1 MKEEQTMPTVMTE
14 RTISMKMAG
23 YKASWMRKLNSE
35 KTASG
40 KKAIQAKMEK
50 DLVER
55 RRQLDEI
62 NQKAKWSIAGYRSW
76 ETRRANQAK
85 KAAETIKETM
95 KQNRKA
101 GKKTVKNLKHDA
113 VKSSSRKYNST
124 AKVNISC
131 K

>member
-1 MKEEQTMPTVMTE
+1 MKEEKTMPTVMTE

-50 DLVER
+50 DLAER
-55 RRQLDEI
+55 RQMLEEANR
-62 NQKAKWSIAGYRSW
+62 KAKWSVAGYRSW

-95 KQNRKA
+95 KQDRKA

-113 VKSSSRKYNST
+113 RKSSARKYNST

>member
-1 MKEEQTMPTVMTE
+1 MKNDPKMPTVMTE

-50 DLVER
+50 DLAER
-55 RRQLDEI
+55 RRELDEI
-62 NQKAKWSIAGYRSW
+62 NQRAKWSIAGYRSW

-85 KAAETIKETM
+85 KTAETVTRTL

-101 GKKTVKNLKHDA
+101 GKKNTKNLKHDA

>member
-14 RTISMKMAG
+14 RTIAMKMAG

-50 DLVER
+50 DLAER
-55 RRQLDEI
+55 RRELDEI

-85 KAAETIKETM
+85 KAAESVTRTL
-95 KQNRKA
+95 KQDRKA
-101 GKKTVKNLKHDA
+101 GKKTVKA
-113 VKSSSRKYNST
+113 AGRKSGKTPSGKYNST

>member
-1 MKEEQTMPTVMTE
+1 MKEEKTMPTVMTE

-50 DLVER
+50 DLAER
-55 RRQLDEI
+55 RQMLEEA

-85 KAAETIKETM
+85 KAAETIRETM
-95 KQNRKA
+95 KQDRKA
-101 GKKTVKNLKHDA
+101 GKKTVKNLKHD
-113 VKSSSRKYNST
+113 VKKTVSRKYNST
-124 AKVNISC
+124 AKVNVSC